1 MDRPCINCH
10 QYFDIRKHYGMCPYC
25 LTDNFNQSTCSNNV
39 SIKPKKINMKD
50 FKDQQKVR
58 HPKYGEGVINI
69 DRWENIYV
77 VTFNEVNRV
86 TSPIGDDFYNQL
98 EEVEDLPNVGEYAY
112 FWNNN
117 NKYCVYAI
125 YKGITE
131 EKVYKYKTEEVGAY
145 SKISKTPPF

>member
-10 QYFDIRKHYGMCPYC
+10 QYFDIREHYGKCPYC
-25 LTDNFNQSTCSNNV
+25 KFDNFKN
-39 SIKPKKINMKD
+39 KNMKN
-50 FKDQQKVR
+50 FKDGQKVR

-98 EEVEDLPNVGEYAY
+98 EPVEDLPNIGEYCY
-112 FWNNN
+112 LWN
-117 NKYCVYAI
+117 YGSEEAVYA
-125 YKGITE
+125 KLGGLGDVRS
-131 EKVYKYKTEEVGAY
+131 KFKYRKMGFATY
-145 SKISKTPPF
+145 YQHISKTPPKFD